1 MARLRAVDPDERAA
15 VPVSVEEAAGLGD
28 TLGELRRTRLVI
40 ARKLD
45 DPNCPA
51 RDIASLSK
59 RLMEV
64 AREIEAIEARSREE
78 EQRGSVPDGSFNAEA
93 I

>member
-1 MARLRAVDPDERAA
+1 MPRLRAVEQNERASD
-15 VPVSVEEAAGLGD
+15 PLSVEDAALVGD
-28 TLGELRRTRLVI
+28 TLGELRKTRLVI

-64 AREIEAIEARSREE
+64 AREIEAIESRAHEE
-78 EQRGSVPDGSFNAEA
+78 EQRGSVPDGSFSAEA